1 MKASRIVVPLL
12 MGVAAGAGCVPTV
25 SPEKVAELKA
35 LEAES
40 AARLLAEGEILYYTD
55 SVRLSGPDFKG
66 GDGATALLDAGE
78 LRRGIREA
86 SKALFL
92 GQTTGAHDVL
102 AFAKRDLAYAYSL
115 AGHLDRAARFAEEAT
130 DHAQR
135 APPAFQQTNRKRV
148 LGPTHKIRG
157 DVNARQGRLGQA
169 IKDYEQALVEGEAS
183 FQPFVM
189 ASLANAYLADGNPA
203 KARGLFRQAEAGA
216 GAALHPLIRRG
227 LGNVA
232 LAEGQRGE
240 AVRLFRE
247 AVDQASGPDQAYH
260 RLWALEGVARARRV
274 MGDRT
279 GAIEAYTEA
288 IAAAE
293 QVRARFR
300 SEEFKTGFFG
310 DVQRIFDDAI
320 ELLVEYGRRE
330 AAFEVSERSRSRAL
344 LDLLRGRI
352 KASAGAEAFADP
364 LGQPVSASELQA
376 AIPEGVVLVAYHVLP
391 KRTHAW
397 IIRRGEIQ
405 LSTIEVSRAALAD
418 SVGRFREAIRLRS
431 FQAPAMGSQLYTL
444 LISRLVLKAQ
454 ESLVVVPHDIL
465 HYLPFQALR
474 GARYLIEERPLS
486 YTPSASSAVRLL
498 ARQQGPRRR
507 VLALGNPDLGTPRL
521 ALPGAQQEAERIKAF
536 FPEAEIY
543 VRQDATKERLLAR
556 APQSDLVHI
565 AAHAEVDEVDPLY
578 SVIRLARTEKGPGDL
593 EAHEVY
599 RLDLTRTR
607 LVSLSACDTGLGRVS
622 RGDELWGFTRSF
634 LSAGTPAL
642 LVSLWP
648 VEDESTARLMGRF
661 YEELRSGSAG
671 RALRLAQLEVL
682 RTPATSHPFFWAPFI
697 LVGDWR

>member
-1 MKASRIVVPLL
+1 
-12 MGVAAGAGCVPTV
+12 
-25 SPEKVAELKA
+25 
-35 LEAES
+35 
-40 AARLLAEGEILYYTD
+40 
-55 SVRLSGPDFKG
+55 
-66 GDGATALLDAGE
+66 
-78 LRRGIREA
+78 
-86 SKALFL
+86 
-92 GQTTGAHDVL
+92 
-102 AFAKRDLAYAYSL
+102 
-115 AGHLDRAARFAEEAT
+115 
-130 DHAQR
+130 
-135 APPAFQQTNRKRV
+135 
-148 LGPTHKIRG
+148 
-157 DVNARQGRLGQA
+157 
-169 IKDYEQALVEGEAS
+169 
-183 FQPFVM
+183 
-189 ASLANAYLADGNPA
+189 
-203 KARGLFRQAEAGA
+203 
-216 GAALHPLIRRG
+216 
-227 LGNVA
+227 
-232 LAEGQRGE
+232 
-240 AVRLFRE
+240 
-247 AVDQASGPDQAYH
+247 
-260 RLWALEGVARARRV
+260 
-274 MGDRT
+274 
-279 GAIEAYTEA
+279 
-288 IAAAE
+288 
-293 QVRARFR
+293 
-300 SEEFKTGFFG
+300 
-310 DVQRIFDDAI
+310 
-320 ELLVEYGRRE
+320 
-330 AAFEVSERSRSRAL
+330 
-344 LDLLRGRI
+344 
-352 KASAGAEAFADP
+352 
-364 LGQPVSASELQA
+364 
-376 AIPEGVVLVAYHVLP
+376 
-391 KRTHAW
+391 
-397 IIRRGEIQ
+397 
-405 LSTIEVSRAALAD
+405 VSRAALAD

-444 LISRLVLKAQ
+444 LISRLALKAP

-486 YTPSASSAVRLL
+486 YAPSASSAVRLL

-521 ALPGAQQEAERIKAF
+521 ALPGAQRETERIKAF